1 MEALKTSLYEGFE
14 ELHVFIDLLNGGF
27 KDACFESVDPEMST
41 KNC

>member
-41 KNC
+41 KIC